1 MKRSFIII
9 LIAYI
14 TFLSACYKDKGNY
27 DYNEI
32 NDVQISGLPASYV
45 YVLGTDLHI
54 APKIQNKTNDTS
66 AYNCYWILTKGESTI
81 IDTISRSPALDTR
94 INVRAA
100 DDYML
105 WLRVID
111 KESGVAYKASAR
123 LTVSTLLSTGLL
135 LIGTDDNSNAEAE
148 FITMVKDTVVYHNML
163 SKSGLP
169 TLRDPMSFV
178 MLGGRSDTNANQ
190 IRLWVLTKS
199 GSYFLD
205 RNTMAGSTD
214 RKFANICI
222 TNEIN
227 RDAITPIVV
236 MPQVKDRA
244 GNAGS
249 SGSFTATTYCRA
261 AITTDGDIFSTHSL
275 LNGGDYYA
283 NPVNRLLTNYSKRF
297 KAAPYFWYPIINYG
311 TSASFVWFD
320 TENQRF
326 MLYSSFVNDYST
338 TMTDGPTD
346 IFNWNLASQGRT
358 LVYGE
363 NSRNTDGGTVN
374 NGNSYAIVKDN
385 AGQHYIYKFYASG
398 TSPVKRDLY
407 TVSSIAT
414 DFDKASFYAFSS
426 KRPVIFY
433 SVGNKLYAY
442 DYNKGL
448 EKFYQFPELSTDEI
462 TMLKFDTQIDGGT
475 NALYVATYNVNTKGR
490 LRRYIVGTN
499 PNFVDITP
507 VDRSDWDGLIKIKDM
522 NWRGTN

>member
-9 LIAYI
+9 LTAYI

-27 DYNEI
+27 DYHDI
-32 NDVQISGLPASYV
+32 NDVQITGIAASYT

-54 APKIQNKTNDTS
+54 EPKIQNKTNDTS
-66 AYNCYWILTKGESTI
+66 ANNYYWILTRGESTI
-81 IDTISRSPALDTR
+81 IDTIGRSPVLDTR

-111 KESGVAYKASAR
+111 KASGVAFKASAR
-123 LTVSTLLSTGLL
+123 LIVSTLLSTGLL

-148 FITMVKDTVVYHNML
+148 FISMVKDTVVFHNML

-169 TLRDPMSFV
+169 TLRDPVSFAMV
-178 MLGGRSDTNANQ
+178 GGRSDTNVNV

-199 GSYFLD
+199 GSYYLD
-205 RNTMAGSTD
+205 RNTMAGSTS

-249 SGSFTATTYCRA
+249 SSTFTAITYCRA
-261 AITTDGDIFSTHSL
+261 AITTDGDIFTTHSL
-275 LNGGDYYA
+275 INGGDYYG
-283 NPVNRLLTNYSKRF
+283 NPINRLTTNYSKRF
-297 KAAPYFWYPIINYG
+297 KAAPCFWYPIINYG
-311 TSASFVWFD
+311 ISASFMWFD

-326 MLYSSFVNDYST
+326 LLYSSFAYDYSA
-338 TMTDGPTD
+338 TMTDGATD
-346 IFNWNLASQGRT
+346 IFSWNLASQNRT

-363 NSRNTDGGTVN
+363 NTRNTDNGSA
-374 NGNSYAIVKDN
+374 NGNSFAIVKDN
-385 AGQHYIYKFYASG
+385 AGQHYIYKFYANG
-398 TSPVKRDLY
+398 TAPVKRDLY
-407 TVSSIAT
+407 TVSPIAT

-448 EKFYQFPELSTDEI
+448 EKSYQFPELSTDEI

-475 NALYVATYNVNTKGR
+475 NALYVATYNATTKGR
-490 LRRYIVGTN
+490 LRRYIVGSN
-499 PNFVDITP
+499 PNYVDITP

>member
-9 LIAYI
+9 LTATI

-27 DYNEI
+27 DYNDI
-32 NDVQISGLPASYV
+32 NDVQISGLAASYT
-45 YVLGTDLHI
+45 YVLGTTLHLE
-54 APKIQNKTNDTS
+54 PKIQNKTNDTS
-66 AYNCYWILTKGESTI
+66 AVNCYWILTKGESTI
-81 IDTISRSPALDTR
+81 IDTIGRSAVLDAR
-94 INVRAA
+94 VNVKA

-111 KESGVAYKASAR
+111 KTSGVAYKASTKV
-123 LTVSTLLSTGLL
+123 TVSNLLSIGLL
-135 LIGTDDNSNAEAE
+135 LIGTDDNGNAEAE
-148 FITMVKDTVVYHNML
+148 MIAMVKDTVVYHNML

-169 TLRDPMSFV
+169 TLHDPMSFAMV
-178 MLGGRSDTNANQ
+178 GGRDTNVNLV
-190 IRLWVLTKS
+190 RLWVLTKS
-199 GSYFLD
+199 GSYYLD

-249 SGSFTATTYCRA
+249 TTAAAWCRA
-261 AITTDGDIFSTHSL
+261 AITTDGDIFATHSV
-275 LNGGDYYA
+275 LNGGDYYG
-283 NPVNRLLTNYSKRF
+283 NPINRLTSNYSKRI
-297 KAAPYFWYPIINYG
+297 KAANYFWYPIINYG
-311 TSASFVWFD
+311 LSSTFTWFD

-326 MLYSSFVNDYST
+326 LLYSSFAYDYSV
-338 TMTDGPTD
+338 TMTDGATD
-346 IFNWNLASQGRT
+346 IFAWNLASQNRS

-363 NSRNTDGGTVN
+363 NTRNTDNNST
-374 NGNSYAIVKDN
+374 NGNSFAIVKDN
-385 AGQHYIYKFYASG
+385 TGQHYIYKFYANG
-398 TSPVKRDLY
+398 TAPVKRDLY

-414 DFDKASFYAFSS
+414 DFDKANFYAFSS
-426 KRPVIFY
+426 KRTVIFY

-448 EKFYQFPELSTDEI
+448 EKSYQFPELSTDEI
-462 TMLKFDTQIDGGT
+462 TMLKFDTQIDGTT
-475 NALYVATYNVNTKGR
+475 NALYVATYNATTKGR
-490 LRRYIVGTN
+490 LRRYIVGSN
-499 PNFVDITP
+499 PNYVDITP
-507 VDRSDWDGLIKIKDM
+507 VDRSDWDGMIKIKDM